1 MNILEIEDILKGL
14 PDQALMQ
21 EAQQPTG
28 QVPQFL
34 VVSEIQRRSTMR
46 QKFEAQKEQPS
57 GTIKD
62 QILSGGIASVS
73 PPPDQMMSAMG
84 MPQQMPPQQM
94 PPHQMPSQQ
103 PPMPQQG
110 APMPP
115 PMGMAG
121 GGVVKMA
128 NGEMTPFSD
137 ARSLIMQALQQG
149 IPGSLL
155 AEQNPQF
162 AGLIDVV
169 ENQFLSEIGADQYV
183 AGRASIPYGREFD
196 PDPTTVERLPPSD
209 PQGQMSRRALPQAD
223 AVGPAAPTIDTR
235 AENLIRNQPIVA
247 EGFEKTTP
255 EQQALIEA
263 GSRMRGGMQDF
274 SDNIIRQLSS
284 SNVPANGRAQ
294 RAREGSPPSALSG
307 LGSALLDIGADIAK
321 MPSMASVPAGIFDA
335 DDPIDEVATGNIVV
349 NPRQGAATQAD
360 AIKLNL
366 DTATTKD
373 NTLLEM
379 ALADKS
385 VTDFAIDPERQ
396 RQVDEIIG
404 DRSELLPRGVSDI
417 QTQGIKPALVAPSFA
432 NLLSEQERRLEKI
445 REDTKRDIGAQAL
458 IQLGAGIAAG
468 DVAGGISKA
477 GDAVAKA
484 RAAERAAEA
493 DITNLQ
499 TRIRMAE
506 EQGKFDVAKALR
518 AEATEADRFERTMG
532 FKEDELAQTLEI
544 AQDRIEAERDTEAG
558 RALRAEYN
566 VLSDLAQRLQT
577 QLRESGIPDPD
588 TVARLN
594 SVLNTLQNMLGIKVE
609 ESDSKNPLRLN
620 LPTGAG

>member
-94 PPHQMPSQQ
+94 PPQQMPSQQ

-196 PDPTTVERLPPSD
+196 PAPTTVERY
-209 PQGQMSRRALPQAD
+209 PQ
-223 AVGPAAPTIDTR
+223 
-235 AENLIRNQPIVA
+235 
-247 EGFEKTTP
+247 
-255 EQQALIEA
+255 
-263 GSRMRGGMQDF
+263 
-274 SDNIIRQLSS
+274 
-284 SNVPANGRAQ
+284 
-294 RAREGSPPSALSG
+294 
-307 LGSALLDIGADIAK
+307 
-321 MPSMASVPAGIFDA
+321 
-335 DDPIDEVATGNIVV
+335 
-349 NPRQGAATQAD
+349 
-360 AIKLNL
+360 
-366 DTATTKD
+366 
-373 NTLLEM
+373 
-379 ALADKS
+379 
-385 VTDFAIDPERQ
+385 
-396 RQVDEIIG
+396 
-404 DRSELLPRGVSDI
+404 
-417 QTQGIKPALVAPSFA
+417 
-432 NLLSEQERRLEKI
+432 
-445 REDTKRDIGAQAL
+445 
-458 IQLGAGIAAG
+458 
-468 DVAGGISKA
+468 
-477 GDAVAKA
+477 
-484 RAAERAAEA
+484 
-493 DITNLQ
+493 
-499 TRIRMAE
+499 
-506 EQGKFDVAKALR
+506 
-518 AEATEADRFERTMG
+518 
-532 FKEDELAQTLEI
+532 
-544 AQDRIEAERDTEAG
+544 
-558 RALRAEYN
+558 
-566 VLSDLAQRLQT
+566 
-577 QLRESGIPDPD
+577 
-588 TVARLN
+588 
-594 SVLNTLQNMLGIKVE
+594 
-609 ESDSKNPLRLN
+609 
-620 LPTGAG
+620 

>member
-94 PPHQMPSQQ
+94 PPQQMPSQQ

-183 AGRASIPYGREFD
+183 A
-196 PDPTTVERLPPSD
+196 
-209 PQGQMSRRALPQAD
+209 
-223 AVGPAAPTIDTR
+223 
-235 AENLIRNQPIVA
+235 
-247 EGFEKTTP
+247 
-255 EQQALIEA
+255 
-263 GSRMRGGMQDF
+263 
-274 SDNIIRQLSS
+274 
-284 SNVPANGRAQ
+284 
-294 RAREGSPPSALSG
+294 
-307 LGSALLDIGADIAK
+307 
-321 MPSMASVPAGIFDA
+321 
-335 DDPIDEVATGNIVV
+335 
-349 NPRQGAATQAD
+349 
-360 AIKLNL
+360 
-366 DTATTKD
+366 
-373 NTLLEM
+373 
-379 ALADKS
+379 
-385 VTDFAIDPERQ
+385 
-396 RQVDEIIG
+396 
-404 DRSELLPRGVSDI
+404 
-417 QTQGIKPALVAPSFA
+417 
-432 NLLSEQERRLEKI
+432 
-445 REDTKRDIGAQAL
+445 
-458 IQLGAGIAAG
+458 
-468 DVAGGISKA
+468 
-477 GDAVAKA
+477 
-484 RAAERAAEA
+484 
-493 DITNLQ
+493 
-499 TRIRMAE
+499 
-506 EQGKFDVAKALR
+506 
-518 AEATEADRFERTMG
+518 
-532 FKEDELAQTLEI
+532 
-544 AQDRIEAERDTEAG
+544 
-558 RALRAEYN
+558 
-566 VLSDLAQRLQT
+566 
-577 QLRESGIPDPD
+577 
-588 TVARLN
+588 
-594 SVLNTLQNMLGIKVE
+594 
-609 ESDSKNPLRLN
+609 
-620 LPTGAG
+620 